1 MKSPTSKGAPAPS
14 SLSGLPPDRLRRA
27 DLPAETHAL
36 ARDLIGKLLVRRLDD
51 GEQLAGRIVETE
63 AYAPG
68 DPASHAFRGPTRRN
82 ASMFLPHAHA
92 YVYLIYGTSYCLN
105 VVSEGGGEGAAVLIR
120 AAEPLAGLARMRAL
134 RGRPELRDDELARG
148 PGNLCRAFGIGP
160 ELDGLDLDTGAL
172 PEQDLPAG
180 RFGGFRTAA
189 ASLVVEFCGL
199 LLLWLA
205 PAPAAAILGTTITGL
220 GLSLIFPSFGVEALK
235 LMPVS
240 NRGAGI
246 GVLGLVRKSE
256 SARGGGMTV
265 RLGADCAS
273 NHGCAARTGFSARA
287 AGGALSK
294 TPKD

>member
-1 MKSPTSKGAPAPS
+1 VKSPTSKGAPAPS
-14 SLSGLPPDRLRRA
+14 SPSAPPPERLLRA
-27 DLPAETHAL
+27 ALPAGTVAL
-36 ARDLIGKLLVRRLDD
+36 AQALIGTVLVRRLDD

-160 ELDGLDLDTGAL
+160 ELDGLDLDAD
-172 PEQDLPAG
+172 E
-180 RFGGFRTAA
+180 R
-189 ASLVVEFCGL
+189 
-199 LLLWLA
+199 LWLA
-205 PAPAAAILGTTITGL
+205 RGDASPAIGASVRIGLTKAADL
-220 GLSLIFPSFGVEALK
+220 PH
-235 LMPVS
+235 
-240 NRGAGI
+240 RWY
-246 GVLGLVRKSE
+246 
-256 SARGGGMTV
+256 ARG
-265 RLGADCAS
+265 S
-273 NHGCAARTGFSARA
+273 RA
-287 AGGALSK
+287 VSGRRSLS
-294 TPKD
+294 P